1 MGHPVLG
8 AHLGSRTHRTTWV
21 QGVADDGPGSA
32 RFELPTCNSPRL
44 WAIIAPSFEEKLA
57 IGLLGIVGQRS
68 LDVFAGQDSDFTIQ
82 DKQAFFP
89 LSGQTEQPTRV
100 SARIE

>member
-1 MGHPVLG
+1 MTAGRSLECRLQFAAPLGH
-8 AHLGSRTHRTTWV
+8 HSR
-21 QGVADDGPGSA
+21 S
-32 RFELPTCNSPRL
+32 
-44 WAIIAPSFEEKLA
+44 EKLA

-68 LDVFAGQDSDFTIQ
+68 LDNLRWSDFTIQ